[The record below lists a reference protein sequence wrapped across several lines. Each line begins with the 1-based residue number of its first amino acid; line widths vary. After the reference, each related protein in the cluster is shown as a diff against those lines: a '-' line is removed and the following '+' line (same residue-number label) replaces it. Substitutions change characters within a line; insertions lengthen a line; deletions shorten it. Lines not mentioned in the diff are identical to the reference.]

1 MRGVVRLSR
10 APRTRI
16 CRDHVCRLG
25 LDVDDEDL
33 ENQVDFEETKET
45 VRAMREA
52 AYEAVNQAKSR

>member
-1 MRGVVRLSR
+1 M
-10 APRTRI
+10 
-16 CRDHVCRLG
+16 
-25 LDVDDEDL
+25 DDEDL